1 MRILFHL
8 LVMLLSMPALA
19 QIQSSFHGGARSQAL
34 GNAYVALNEDAAIW
48 GNAAGLSSLSQNI
61 FSIYGN
67 RPFNQSEVQ
76 LAGFG
81 LALIT
86 NSGVFA
92 INAQQQGFADL
103 KEQAFGLAYARQLL
117 PNLSIGGRLDI
128 QRFDIAEYGNTQTLT
143 FDLGFQ
149 LEAFQGF
156 YLAAHVYSPFEV
168 EIVEAAA
175 LESLFSFGASYQA
188 SEKVLLTASIQKH
201 QEYPLSVNA
210 GLEYLPS
217 ENVFIRLGAQAQ
229 PTKVS
234 MGIGYQLPAG
244 LKIDFAGSYHQDL
257 GFSPGIGIGYFIG
270 QE

>member
-1 MRILFHL
+1 MRILFYLMFL
-8 LVMLLSMPALA
+8 LASSPTLA

-34 GNAYVALNEDAAIW
+34 GNTYVALREEAAIW
-48 GNAAGLSSLSQNI
+48 GNAAGLTSLSQNV

-86 NSGVFA
+86 NSGAFA

-103 KEQAFGLAYARQLL
+103 KEQAFGVAYARQLFS
-117 PNLSIGGRLDI
+117 NLSIGGRLDI
-128 QRFDIAEYGNTQTLT
+128 QRFDIAEYGNTQTIT

-149 LEAFQGF
+149 LEAFKDF
-156 YLAAHVYSPFEV
+156 YIAAHVYSPFEV
-168 EIVEAAA
+168 EVVENSA
-175 LESLFSFGASYQA
+175 LESLFSFGASYKV
-188 SEKVLLTASIQKH
+188 SEKVLLLATIQKQ
-201 QEYPLSVNA
+201 QENPLSIHS
-210 GLEYLPS
+210 GLEYLPAD
-217 ENVFIRLGAQAQ
+217 NIFIRLGAQSQ

-234 MGIGYQLPAG
+234 MGIGYKLPAG
-244 LKIDFAGSYHQDL
+244 LQLEFAGSYHQDL

-270 QE
+270 QK